1 MLFTVLIRDID
12 TNKVDLK
19 LVEAQGYLH
28 AAEVAAWELDGELDL
43 EISAF
48 QPENNIQLQ

>member
-1 MLFTVLIRDID
+1 MLFTVLIRNID
-12 TNKVDLK
+12 TNAVELK

-28 AAEVAAWELDGELDL
+28 AAEVAAWDWDGELDL

-48 QPENNIQLQ
+48 QPSNTTQLQ